1 MNFKTPTIPWV
12 PLKIS
17 VETLMERDGSDGN
30 FPEKVIHLQRSE
42 HELALLINQSDRQA
56 NSSRRHKGREKSC
69 FSNDWFSKWRETCKP
84 IKKSSYANQMLR
96 GRPFDF

>member
-42 HELALLINQSDRQA
+42 HELAL
-56 NSSRRHKGREKSC
+56 
-69 FSNDWFSKWRETCKP
+69 
-84 IKKSSYANQMLR
+84 
-96 GRPFDF
+96 